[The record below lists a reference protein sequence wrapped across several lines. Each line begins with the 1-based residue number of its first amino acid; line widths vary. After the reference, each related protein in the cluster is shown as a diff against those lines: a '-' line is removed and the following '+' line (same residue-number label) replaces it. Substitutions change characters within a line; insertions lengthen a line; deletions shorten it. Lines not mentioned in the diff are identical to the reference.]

1 MIAMTAQGDLL
12 VTGERATS
20 KKRGANNSNIKK
32 LNKVYAEQLQQ
43 DKKEYF
49 SLFSGSSFN
58 K

>member
-1 MIAMTAQGDLL
+1 MTAQENLL

-43 DKKEYF
+43 DKKEYL